1 MDADDLAQGLPSI
14 TVYGARTCEDTA
26 ITESRLLA
34 LRIPF
39 RSVDIDADPEAAR
52 RMIARN
58 GGRRVT
64 PTVLVGEDG
73 PTATE
78 PSIEQLDA
86 LLVSAGF
93 DVRRPDAIQ
102 FHGPL
107 ADRPIPMC
115 TLADATG
122 GRLSLEALRTRRQAA
137 IFFGHGPACRA
148 CAGYAKQLA
157 LQHGAMEAA
166 EGVPVIVVEGAGA
179 AARAWTGEMAPGVVV
194 LGDPGGTWQHAAAS
208 AVGASP
214 RQVMLLLLDR
224 WGAPRAGSFAA
235 DAGGLLA
242 PGDATD
248 WLRFLALECPE
259 CAGELPWFE
268 DRTVPGS
275 LGQER
280 ADSR

>member
-1 MDADDLAQGLPSI
+1 VGADDVAHGVPDI

-39 RSVDIDADPEAAR
+39 RSVDIDADPQAAR
-52 RMIARN
+52 RMAARS

-64 PTVLVGEDG
+64 PTVLVGENG

-86 LLVSAGF
+86 LLGSAGF
-93 DVRRPDAIQ
+93 DVRPPGAIQ
-102 FHGPL
+102 FHRPL
-107 ADRPIPMC
+107 ADRPLPMR
-115 TLADATG
+115 TLADTTG
-122 GRLSLEALRTRRQAA
+122 GRFSLETLRSRRQAA

-157 LQHGAMEAA
+157 LQHDAMEAA
-166 EGVPVIVVEGAGA
+166 GGVPVVVEGPAA
-179 AARAWTGEMAPGVVV
+179 AARAWTAEMAPGMVV
-194 LGDPGGTWQHAAAS
+194 LGDSGGTWQHAVAS

-214 RQVMLLLLDR
+214 RQVMPLLLDR
-224 WGAPRAGSFAA
+224 WGAPRAGSFA
-235 DAGGLLA
+235 DEAGGLLA
-242 PGDATD
+242 PGDATG

-259 CAGELPWFE
+259 CAGELPWLE
-268 DRTVPGS
+268 DRTVPASMGR
-275 LGQER
+275 QR
-280 ADSR
+280 ANNR